1 MIFCDTSAAAKLYVP
16 EHESGAMR
24 KLAEREDEVYVSE
37 LVRAELMGVFHR
49 RWRER
54 KWSRADFLTAV
65 RQFSHD
71 DIAGFWTWLPLDR
84 PIVEA
89 AGQTYTT
96 LPAPRYSTAPQLRR
110 DLHLRRPTVRG
121 GKRPRTQ
128 TRRGVDALPSFLRP
142 GQL

>member
-54 KWSRADFLTAV
+54 KWSRADFRTAV

-96 LPAPRYSTAPQLRR
+96 LPDTVFLRTA
-110 DLHLRRPTVRG
+110 DCLHLVTALHHNFAEIY
-121 GKRPRTQ
+121 THDSHQ
-128 TRRGVDALPSFLRP
+128 TDAAAALGLKSVAIQP
-142 GQL
+142 